1 MQFSTATTP
10 TMPLLGLNESEQQ
23 LIVKLQHAGVRERAE
38 MALSEAYYLGNQIIQ
53 NLRIAVPKELEF
65 LRTIVGWPAVA
76 VDPLVE
82 RLSVDGFRVADSTD
96 ADSYLGDLWELNNGP
111 MEQSLAFTDAL
122 SMRCAY
128 WSVGSPREAGD
139 PPVITVDSP
148 LSTSVLWDLR
158 GIDARAALS
167 EYYDGE
173 QRRGVLMVPGKSVH
187 LAVDD
192 SGAWAVAD
200 RDEHDFDFVPVVRMV
215 NRPRTR
221 NRNGASEITAALESL
236 VDSAARTLLGLE
248 VSREIYSVPQK
259 IILGYTEDAF
269 VKTDGTPKSA
279 WETYIT
285 KTLGLE
291 RDENGDLPDIK
302 QLQPYDPSVFTK
314 LIEMYAA
321 QAAGLMGAVPQDLGL
336 YTDGNPTSAEAAQ
349 VSESRRDRRAMLRQ
363 AMFGG
368 SLAKVIQYAVRFD
381 NQGKLPDTYRRLS
394 VDWHDVKLE
403 SPVATSDAITKQ
415 IAAGAIP
422 ATSDVT
428 LKRLGYTAIE
438 RRRLEQDRKLEEGR
452 LVAKALADSV
462 TKRLTAG
469 ADSGAAGL

>member
-1 MQFSTATTP
+1 MQFSTATVP
-10 TMPLLGLNESEQQ
+10 TMPLLGLDEDEQK
-23 LIVKLQHAGVRERAE
+23 LIVTLQHAGLRERSE
-38 MALSEAYYLGNQIIQ
+38 MALTEAYYLGTQIVQ

-82 RLSVDGFRVADSTD
+82 RLFVDGFRVDGATD
-96 ADSYLGDLWELNNGP
+96 ADDYLAAIWDANDGP

-122 SMRCAY
+122 SMRHAY
-128 WSVGSPREAGD
+128 WSVGSPVERGG
-139 PPVITVDSP
+139 PPLITVDSP

-158 GIDARAALS
+158 GINARAALS

-173 QRRGVLMVPGKSVH
+173 QRRATLMVPGKTVH
-187 LAVDD
+187 LAVNE
-192 SGAWAVAD
+192 SGQWVVAN
-200 RDEHDFDFVPVVRMV
+200 RDEHDFDFVPIVRMA

-221 NRNGASEITAALESL
+221 DRGGSSEISPALMSL

-259 IILGYTEDAF
+259 IILGASEDAF

-291 RDENGDLPDIK
+291 RNEDGDLPDIK

-314 LIEMYAA
+314 LIEMYAS
-321 QAAGLMGAVPQDLGL
+321 QAAGILGAVPQDLGL

-349 VSESRRDRRAMLRQ
+349 VSESRRDRRAVLRQ
-363 AMFGG
+363 SMFSGA
-368 SLAKVIQYAVRFD
+368 LVKVMQYAARFD
-381 NQGKLPDTYRRLS
+381 NKGVLPDEYARIMC
-394 VDWHDVKLE
+394 DWRDVRLE
-403 SPVATSDAITKQ
+403 SMGVTSDAITKQ

-428 LKRLGYTAIE
+428 LKRLGYSAVE
-438 RRRLEQDRKLEEGR
+438 RQRLEQDRRYGDGAATAR
-452 LVAKALADSV
+452 ALADSLPDE
-462 TKRLTAG
+462 RQPNAG
-469 ADSGAAGL
+469 V

>member
-10 TMPLLGLNESEQQ
+10 TMPLLGLNEDEQR
-23 LIVKLQHAGVRERAE
+23 LIVSLQHAGLRERSE
-38 MALSEAYYLGNQIIQ
+38 MALSEAYYLGTQIVQ

-82 RLSVDGFRVADSTD
+82 RLFVDGFRVAGATD
-96 ADSYLGDLWELNNGP
+96 ADDYLGAIWDANNGA

-128 WSVGSPREAGD
+128 WSIGSPREAGD
-139 PPVITVDSP
+139 APLITVDSP

-158 GIDARAALS
+158 GIDARASLS

-173 QRRGVLMVPGKSVH
+173 QRRGTLMVPGKTVH
-187 LAVDD
+187 LAVNTDG
-192 SGAWAVAD
+192 SWEVAD
-200 RDEHDFDFVPVVRMV
+200 RDEHDFDFVPIVRMV

-221 NRNGASEITAALESL
+221 NRGGASEITPALMSL
-236 VDSAARTLLGLE
+236 VDSAARTLLGPE

-259 IILGYTEDAF
+259 IILGYSEDAF
-269 VKTDGTPKSA
+269 VKTDGTPQSA

-314 LIEMYAA
+314 LIEMYAS

-349 VSESRRDRRAMLRQ
+349 VSESRRDRRAQLRQ

-368 SLAKVIQYAVRFD
+368 SLVKAMQYAVRFD
-381 NQGKLPDTYRRLS
+381 NRGALPEEYRQ
-394 VDWHDVKLE
+394 VMADWRDVRLE
-403 SPVATSDAITKQ
+403 SVGVTSDAIVKQ
-415 IAAGAIP
+415 IAAGAVP

-428 LKRLGYTAIE
+428 LKRLGYSAVE
-438 RRRLEQDRKLEEGR
+438 RQRLEQDRRYANG
-452 LVAKALADSV
+452 AATAQALAQAPLPDEQQQSD
-462 TKRLTAG
+462 AG
-469 ADSGAAGL
+469 V